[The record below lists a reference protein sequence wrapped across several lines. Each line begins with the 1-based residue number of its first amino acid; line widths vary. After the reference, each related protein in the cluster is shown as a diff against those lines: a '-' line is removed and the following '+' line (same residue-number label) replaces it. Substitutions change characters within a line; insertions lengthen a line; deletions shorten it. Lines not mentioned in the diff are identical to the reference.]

1 MYGANRHFV
10 TVRINIISGLVFQ
23 FLCKHQIGRGQEK
36 EKRVNLSGSNY
47 TFCTLKL
54 PEIIHNLFTL

>member
-1 MYGANRHFV
+1 MI
-10 TVRINIISGLVFQ
+10 VRTNIISGLVFQ

-47 TFCTLKL
+47 TFCALKL
-54 PEIIHNLFTL
+54 PEIIHNLFIF